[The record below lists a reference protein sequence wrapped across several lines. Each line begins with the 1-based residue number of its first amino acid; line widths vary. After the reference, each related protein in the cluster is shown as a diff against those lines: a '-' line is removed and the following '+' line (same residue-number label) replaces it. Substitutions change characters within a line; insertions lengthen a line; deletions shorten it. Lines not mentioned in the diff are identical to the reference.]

1 MSKLNYINYP
11 ISQKEIFSKL
21 YDKKQINIFIDLNS
35 ISKGFYNRTILLQE
49 FNHYIDT
56 KSISNKYILELK
68 EYLIK
73 LYDLFKLYNPKFI
86 LFYDSGITQN
96 SSIDS
101 NYKANRINSS
111 KSYIQTDDEKQIY
124 YLIKD
129 YYFNRVNKLFRIK
142 NNSTVIFL
150 DGFETDFVPYFI
162 IKNSLINSDSEDTLN
177 LILSVDKD
185 LLQTCSFKNTYQ
197 SIALYLTSEKR
208 FIIKLYDNNNSM
220 SYITKSDSKL
230 TSKYIPIL
238 LSLSGDKVD
247 NIAGIHGIGPIKAEK
262 LIINNNMDT
271 AIYETTNL
279 PPEIRNEKDKLIKNF
294 KLISFEEQI
303 SRLPISVY
311 RKIKQD
317 LEIFGI

>member
-11 ISQKEIFSKL
+11 LSQKEIFAKL

-35 ISKGFYNRTILLQE
+35 ISKGFYNRTIILQE

-56 KSISNKYILELK
+56 KSISNKYIVELK
-68 EYLIK
+68 EYLTK
-73 LYDLFKLYNPKFI
+73 LYDLFKSYNPKFI

-142 NNSTVIFL
+142 NNSTVVFL

-162 IKNSLINSDSEDTLN
+162 IKNCLINSDSEDTLN

-185 LLQTCSFKNTYQ
+185 LLQTCFFKNTYQ

-208 FIIKLYDNNNSM
+208 FIIKLYDNINSI

-230 TSKYIPIL
+230 TSDYIPIL

-247 NIAGIHGIGPIKAEK
+247 NIAGIYGIGPIKAEK
-262 LIINNNMDT
+262 LIISNKMEPT
-271 AIYETTNL
+271 IYETTKL
-279 PPEIRNEKDKLIKNF
+279 PPEIHNEKDKLIKNF

-303 SRLPISVY
+303 TRLPISIY
-311 RKIKQD
+311 KKIKQD
-317 LEIFGI
+317 LEILGI